1 MMDNSREIYPVAK
14 DYGNLFI
21 QKLNILENGPKDIEM
36 VKDHKNMKMERF
48 IQAIFLMIKKME
60 QELLNFLMEEYF
72 KDNLKTII

>member
-1 MMDNSREIYPVAK
+1 MMDNLKKIYPVAK

-36 VKDHKNMKMERF
+36 AKDHNSMKMELF
-48 IQAIFLMIKKME
+48 IQAIFLKIKKME